1 MVSTPERSHIHF
13 QGNNTIDSRGEPR
26 VEHHDPRVYDEM
38 HRGSRSATRH
48 MPGGH
53 PGPVGHEGSPAKSI
67 LRNGPSGRNGQIQFV
82 VVFTDGTISKY
93 PSRYDLRIE
102 NCMLKDENDDGICE
116 PGEHIMAQNIM
127 VRNYGMSDS
136 RLRNTGIEQ
145 K

>member
-1 MVSTPERSHIHF
+1 MVSTPESSHIHF
-13 QGNNTIDSRGEPR
+13 QGKYTNHSRVLPR

-38 HRGSRSATRH
+38 HRGSGSATRH
-48 MPGGH
+48 MLGGH

-67 LRNGPSGRNGQIQFV
+67 LRNGPSGSNGQIQFV

-102 NCMLKDENDDGICE
+102 NCILKDENDDGICE

-127 VRNYGMSDS
+127 VRNYGKFVSS
-136 RLRNTGIEQ
+136 LRNTGIEQ